1 MVEAGG
7 AQRGGWRNGL
17 TARFTALTGLLLVA
31 LAGAVVACV
40 AFETR
45 RDAADRMVVE
55 LARDVRA
62 AAEALG
68 RGDEIHAVLNALS
81 ARSHALYVTLDR
93 RGGET
98 IVALAPAAPSPEA
111 PREALIETGGDGPA
125 AITVARGAAHALKTV
140 ALSGGGEAVLGVG
153 VSLADAD
160 AAGAAAAARGLFAAL
175 AVLLVGLPAFALIA
189 RRTFSP
195 LCGLALAINRV
206 DGASVEVDRAALRR
220 DEIGDVARAHR
231 TMTREVFRNA
241 DALRSAAFDDP
252 LTRLLNRDGLN
263 RRLSEALQVGQ
274 GVALLKIEVGGLER
288 VATGLGPVGADAAV
302 HGAAARVR
310 EVAVEWSR
318 RAHAAH
324 ALGDD
329 LSVSVAR
336 IGEAQFALLAHGAGE
351 AAAEDLA
358 RLTLAAFE
366 APLRLDEHRV
376 GLSPAIGVAFAP
388 LHGDRAEALMRSA
401 GAALAAA
408 RLVRGPA
415 LRIAGAELNDRAYS
429 RLRIEQELRRALVE
443 DELEVHFQPQLALGG
458 GRVTGAEALVRWR
471 HPVRGLI
478 APGEFV
484 PVAEETGLVEPLGRF
499 VLAEASRQAAAWAA
513 MGIPIR
519 VAVNVSPLQFRNPR
533 FSEAVL
539 QTIRE
544 AGVDPSRI
552 ELEITESA
560 AMADPSHAARELA
573 PLRSAGVR
581 IAIDDFG
588 TGYSNFAALTQLPF
602 DVLKI
607 DRSFVRDA
615 LVTPGAR
622 VVVEAVLGLARN
634 LDVETVAEGVETE
647 EQRAFVTAGGCTFGQ
662 GYLFGRP
669 MPAEAFEA
677 WYANRLGTE
686 LRAVAAEAQA
696 QPRARH
702 APARSVVPLSSGFA
716 RPAAS

>member
-1 MVEAGG
+1 MA
-7 AQRGGWRNGL
+7 
-17 TARFTALTGLLLVA
+17 ARLTALTGLLLVA
-31 LAGAVVACV
+31 LAGAVVAFT
-40 AFETR
+40 AFESR
-45 RDAADRMVVE
+45 RDAADRMVAE
-55 LARDVRA
+55 LAGDVQA

-68 RGDEIHAVLNALS
+68 RGDEVHDVLKALS
-81 ARSHALYVTLDR
+81 ARPQALYVTLDA
-93 RGGET
+93 RGGDVV
-98 IVALAPAAPSPEA
+98 VALAPAAQPPA
-111 PREALIETGGDGPA
+111 VARDVLAETSGDGPA
-125 AITVARGAAHALKTV
+125 AITLADGAAHAAKTV
-140 ALSGGGEAVLGVG
+140 ALSGGGEATLRVG
-153 VSLADAD
+153 VSLAAAD
-160 AAGAAAAARGLFAAL
+160 ASAASAASRGLIAAL
-175 AVLLVGLPAFALIA
+175 AVLLVGLPAFALVV
-189 RRTFSP
+189 RRTLSP
-195 LCGLALAINRV
+195 LRGLAQAISRV
-206 DGASVEVDRAALRR
+206 DGASLEVDRAALRR
-220 DEIGDVARAHR
+220 DEIGDLARAHS
-231 TMTREVFRNA
+231 TMTREMFRNA
-241 DALRSAAFDDP
+241 AALRRAAFDDP
-252 LTRLLNRDGLN
+252 LTRLMNRDGLN

-288 VATGLGPVGADAAV
+288 VTTGLGPAGADAAV
-302 HGAAARVR
+302 HGAADRVR
-310 EVAVEWSR
+310 EAAAEWTR
-318 RAHAAH
+318 RARAIH

-329 LSVSVAR
+329 LAVSVAR

-351 AAAEDLA
+351 AAAEELA

-366 APLRLDEHRV
+366 GPLRLDEHRI

-388 LHGDRAEALMRSA
+388 QHGDRAEALMRSA

-408 RLVRGPA
+408 RLARGPA
-415 LRIAGAELNDRAYS
+415 VRIAGAELNDRAYS
-429 RLRIEQELRRALVE
+429 RLRIEQELRRALAE
-443 DELEVHFQPQLALGG
+443 DELEVHYQPQLALGG
-458 GRVTGAEALVRWR
+458 GRVIGAEALVRWR
-471 HPVRGLI
+471 HPLRGLI

-499 VLAEASRQAAAWAA
+499 VLAQASRQAAAWAS

-533 FSEAVL
+533 FSEAAL
-539 QTIRE
+539 QIIRE
-544 AGVDPSRI
+544 AGADPSRI

-669 MPAEAFEA
+669 MPGDAFEA
-677 WYANRLGTE
+677 WYANRLGAQ
-686 LRAVAAEAQA
+686 LRAVVAEAQA
-696 QPRARH
+696 QPWGRH
-702 APARSVVPLSSGFA
+702 AAARAVIPPSPGFA
-716 RPAAS
+716 QPAAS